1 MQRVEEPRTAQLQ
14 GVAQAKRPVARAL
27 LSVSDKT
34 GLAELARGLHALGA
48 ELLATGGTYRSI
60 AAAGVPATEV
70 ADYTGFPELLNGRV
84 KTLHPKV
91 HGGILARRGSDEPAL
106 QAHAIAP
113 IDLVAVNLYPFAATV
128 ARPDCTEQLAI
139 ENIDIGGPAMLRSA
153 AKNHQDVLVL
163 ADPSDYGEA
172 LAALR
177 TGGTSLALRRRL
189 ALKAFRHTARYD
201 DAVAHYLARGSAGE
215 QEGERGR
222 RLPDNLQLAF
232 AKRTDLRYGENPH
245 QQAAFYALEE
255 GAGLAAAELLQG
267 KPLSYNNIAD
277 LDAALQC
284 VAALTEPACV
294 IVKHANPCGVA
305 QAASLGEAYAR
316 AFAADP
322 TSAFGGVI
330 AFNRPLDGPALAAVL
345 ENQFVEAV
353 AAPALEEAAV
363 EAAKQRQNLRLLT
376 CRLAALEDSG
386 RRTASD
392 RSQSAGSAGEM
403 GPGSGDAGGL
413 QLKTVGGGLLAQTA
427 DSLHLDESALKVVT
441 ERHPSK
447 QELRDLLFAWKVVAF
462 VKSNAIVFAKD
473 GQTVGIGA
481 GQTSRVMSVEIA
493 GLKARNEGLPTAGAA
508 MASDAFFPFR
518 DGLDAAAAAGIAAV
532 IQPGGSVRDQ
542 EVIEAA
548 NEHEMAMLFTGV
560 RHFRH

>member
-1 MQRVEEPRTAQLQ
+1 MRRTEEPCA
-14 GVAQAKRPVARAL
+14 AQAKRPVARAL

-34 GLAELARGLHALGA
+34 GLAELARGLHGLGV

-91 HGGILARRGSDEPAL
+91 HGGILARRGLDEPAL

-113 IDLVAVNLYPFAATV
+113 IDLVVVNLYPFAATV
-128 ARPDCTEQLAI
+128 AQPDCTEQLAI

-153 AKNHQDVLVL
+153 AKNHRDVLVL
-163 ADPSDYGEA
+163 ADPSDYSEA

-177 TGGTSLALRRRL
+177 AGGTGLALRRRL
-189 ALKAFRHTARYD
+189 ALKAFRHTAQYD
-201 DAVAHYLARGSAGE
+201 DAVARYLARGSAGE
-215 QEGERGR
+215 QEVEHAGG
-222 RLPDNLQLAF
+222 LPDVLKLAF

-255 GAGLAAAELLQG
+255 GAGLAGAELLQG

-284 VAALTEPACV
+284 VAALAEPACV

-305 QAASLGEAYAR
+305 QGASLGEAYAR

-330 AFNRPLDGPALAAVL
+330 AFNRPLDGPALAFIL

-363 EAAKQRQNLRLLT
+363 EAAKQRENLRLLT
-376 CRLAALEDSG
+376 CRLTTSESG
-386 RRTASD
+386 ARSATSD
-392 RSQSAGSAGEM
+392 CSQLAGLAGEM
-403 GPGSGDAGGL
+403 DSGSGDAGGL
-413 QLKTVGGGLLAQTA
+413 QLKTVGGGLLAQTV
-427 DSLHLDESALKVVT
+427 DPLHLDESALKVVT
-441 ERHPSK
+441 KRRPGK
-447 QELRDLLFAWKVVAF
+447 QELRDLLFAWKVAAF
-462 VKSNAIVFAKD
+462 VKSNAIVFAKN

-493 GLKARNEGLPTAGAA
+493 GLKARQQGLPTAGAV

-518 DGLDAAAAAGIAAV
+518 DGLDAAEKAGIAAI

-548 NEHEMAMLFTGV
+548 NEHGMAMLFTGV

>member
-1 MQRVEEPRTAQLQ
+1 MRRTEEPCAT
-14 GVAQAKRPVARAL
+14 QAKRPVARAL

-34 GLAELARGLHALGA
+34 GLAELAQGLHGLGV

-60 AAAGVPATEV
+60 ATAGVPATEV

-91 HGGILARRGSDEPAL
+91 HGGILARRGLDEPAL

-113 IDLVAVNLYPFAATV
+113 IDLVAVNLYPFAARV
-128 ARPDCTEQLAI
+128 ARPDCTEQQAI

-153 AKNHQDVLVL
+153 AKNHRDVLVL
-163 ADPSDYGEA
+163 ADPSDYSEA

-177 TGGTSLALRRRL
+177 AGGTGLALRRRL
-189 ALKAFRHTARYD
+189 ALKAFRHTAQYD
-201 DAVAHYLARGSAGE
+201 AAVARYLARGSAGE
-215 QEGERGR
+215 QEGEHAGG
-222 RLPDNLQLAF
+222 LPDVLKLAF

-255 GAGLAAAELLQG
+255 GAGLAGAELLQG

-284 VAALTEPACV
+284 VAALAEPACV

-305 QAASLGEAYAR
+305 QGASLGEAYAR

-330 AFNRPLDGPALAAVL
+330 AFNRPLDGPALAAIL

-363 EAAKQRQNLRLLT
+363 ETAKQRENLRLLT
-376 CRLAALEDSG
+376 CRFVATEGGARSA
-386 RRTASD
+386 ASD
-392 RSQSAGSAGEM
+392 RSQSAGSTGEM
-403 GPGSGDAGGL
+403 DSGSGDARGL
-413 QLKTVGGGLLAQTA
+413 QLKTVGGGLLAQTV
-427 DSLHLDESALKVVT
+427 DPLHLDESALKVVT
-441 ERHPSK
+441 KRRPGK
-447 QELRDLLFAWKVVAF
+447 QELRDLLFAWKVAAF

-493 GLKARNEGLPTAGAA
+493 VLKAQQQGLPTAGAV

-518 DGLDAAAAAGIAAV
+518 DGLDTAAEGIAAV
-532 IQPGGSVRDQ
+532 IQPGGSMRDQ

-548 NEHEMAMLFTGV
+548 NEHGMAMLFTGV

>member
-1 MQRVEEPRTAQLQ
+1 MRRTEEPCAT
-14 GVAQAKRPVARAL
+14 QAKRPVARAL

-34 GLAELARGLHALGA
+34 GLAELAQGLHGLGV

-91 HGGILARRGSDEPAL
+91 HGGILARRGLDEPAL

-128 ARPDCTEQLAI
+128 ARPDCTEQQAI

-153 AKNHQDVLVL
+153 AKNHRDVLVL

-172 LAALR
+172 LAALHA
-177 TGGTSLALRRRL
+177 GGTGLALRRRL
-189 ALKAFRHTARYD
+189 ALKAFRHTAQYD
-201 DAVAHYLARGSAGE
+201 AAVARYLARGSAGE
-215 QEGERGR
+215 QEGEHAGG
-222 RLPDNLQLAF
+222 LPDVLKLAF

-255 GAGLAAAELLQG
+255 GAGLAGAELLQG

-284 VAALTEPACV
+284 VAALAEPACV

-305 QAASLGEAYAR
+305 QGASLGEAYAR

-330 AFNRPLDGPALAAVL
+330 AFNRPLDGPALAAIL

-363 EAAKQRQNLRLLT
+363 ETAKQRENLRLLT
-376 CRLAALEDSG
+376 CRFVATEGGARSA
-386 RRTASD
+386 ASD
-392 RSQSAGSAGEM
+392 RSQSAGSTGEM
-403 GPGSGDAGGL
+403 DSGSGDARGL
-413 QLKTVGGGLLAQTA
+413 QLKTVGGGLLAQTV
-427 DSLHLDESALKVVT
+427 DPLHLDESALKVVT
-441 ERHPSK
+441 KRRPGK
-447 QELRDLLFAWKVVAF
+447 QELRDLLFAWKVAAF

-493 GLKARNEGLPTAGAA
+493 VLKAQQQGLPTAGAV

-518 DGLDAAAAAGIAAV
+518 DGLDAAEKAGIAAI

-548 NEHEMAMLFTGV
+548 NEHGMAMLFTGV

>member
-1 MQRVEEPRTAQLQ
+1 MQRVEEPRAAQLE
-14 GVAQAKRPVARAL
+14 GAAQAKRPVARAL
-27 LSVSDKT
+27 LSVSDKA
-34 GLAELARGLHALGA
+34 GLAELARGLHGLGV

-60 AAAGVPATEV
+60 AAAGIPATEV

-91 HGGILARRGSDEPAL
+91 HGGILARRGLDEPAL
-106 QAHAIAP
+106 QAQAIVP

-128 ARPDCTEQLAI
+128 ARPGCTEQQAI
-139 ENIDIGGPAMLRSA
+139 EQIDIGGPAMLRSA
-153 AKNHQDVLVL
+153 AKNHQDVLAL
-163 ADPSDYGEA
+163 ADPADYGEA

-177 TGGTSLALRRRL
+177 SGGTGLALRRRL
-189 ALKAFRHTARYD
+189 ALKAFRHTAQYD
-201 DAVAHYLARGSAGE
+201 AAVARYLARGSAGE
-215 QEGERGR
+215 QAAGQGR
-222 RLPDNLQLAF
+222 RLPDVLQLAF
-232 AKRTDLRYGENPH
+232 AKREDLRYGENPH
-245 QQAAFYALEE
+245 QQAAFYALGE
-255 GAGLAAAELLQG
+255 GAGLAGADLLQG

-284 VAALTEPACV
+284 VAALAEPACV

-305 QAASLGEAYAR
+305 QGASLGEAYAR

-322 TSAFGGVI
+322 ASAFGGVI

-345 ENQFVEAV
+345 ETQFVEAV

-363 EAAKQRQNLRLLT
+363 EAAKLRKNLRLLACPLT
-376 CRLAALEDSG
+376 AQGAIAHRSRPAGPANHPGELA
-386 RRTASD
+386 
-392 RSQSAGSAGEM
+392 
-403 GPGSGDAGGL
+403 PGIGAAGGL
-413 QLKTVGGGLLAQTA
+413 QLKTAGGGLLAQTA
-427 DSLHLDESALKVVT
+427 DPLRLDESALRIPT
-441 ERHPSK
+441 ERRPSE

-481 GQTSRVMSVEIA
+481 GQTSRVMSVKIA
-493 GLKARNEGLPTAGAA
+493 GLKAREQGLPRAGAV

-518 DGLDAAAAAGIAAV
+518 DGLDAAAAEGIAAI

-542 EVIEAA
+542 EAIEAA
-548 NEHEMAMLFTGV
+548 NEHGMAMLFTGI